1 MNKIT
6 RKTVAVIFG
15 GRSAEHDVSIITAH
29 NPIIESLLAIGTY
42 EVMPVYI
49 SKKGIWYS
57 DPKMN
62 DVAFFK
68 NPEYEK
74 ELEKTK
80 PVSIS
85 VNGAFELIWPG
96 LRDKRVKIDVVFPSM
111 HGTFGEDGSLMG
123 LLRMANVPFVGCDLF
138 ASAVAMD
145 KVLTKDLVKSNGVP
159 VVPHVWFTASDWAD
173 KAKRATLRAEI
184 LKLMKEEIPAP
195 TPVAEPVVET
205 VAVPAEPI
213 AADVV
218 AVSETSGASVVVP
231 APAPAPTP
239 AVAPKPTYKIHPMFV
254 KPVHLG
260 SSIGITKVK
269 TEKELDNAIEVALHY
284 DDKVLV
290 EVGVENL
297 IEVTLPMIG
306 NEVVEFA
313 AIERTLNKGEFFDYN
328 EKYLVGGKKSG
339 GVNSADQRE
348 IPAKIG
354 DELSARVREIGEKTY
369 KTLGCSGIARVDML
383 INSVTNTVYM
393 NEVNTL
399 PGSLYAHN
407 WRRVGV
413 SNVDLITK
421 LIGFAE
427 ARFTAQNKVT
437 HVFNSSILQKAGGG
451 KKLGN

>member
-1 MNKIT
+1 MTNT
-6 RKTVAVIFG
+6 PRKTIAVIFG

-29 NPIIESLLAIGTY
+29 NPIIDSLTALGTY
-42 EVMPVYI
+42 EIIPVYI
-49 SKKGIWYS
+49 SKTGVWYS
-57 DPKMN
+57 DKAMN
-62 DVAFFK
+62 DMAFFK

-123 LLRMANVPFVGCDLF
+123 LLRMANVPFVGCDIF

-145 KVLTKDLVKSNGVP
+145 KVLTKDLAKANGVP
-159 VVPHVWFTASDWAD
+159 VVPHVWFTKSDWTD

-184 LKLMKEEIPAP
+184 FKLMKEEIPAP
-195 TPVAEPVVET
+195 TPVVEPVVEA
-205 VAVPAEPI
+205 VAVPTEPV
-213 AADVV
+213 AADVAV
-218 AVSETSGASVVVP
+218 VSEVSETPVA

-239 AVAPKPTYKIHPMFV
+239 TPATAPKPTYKIHPMFV

-290 EVGVENL
+290 EIGVENL

-306 NEVVEFA
+306 NDVVEFA
-313 AIERTLNKGEFFDYN
+313 AIERPMNKADFFDFN
-328 EKYLVGGKKSG
+328 DKYMAGGKKGG
-339 GVNSADQRE
+339 GVNNQYSE
-348 IPAKIG
+348 IPAKIS
-354 DELSARVREIGEKTY
+354 DELSARVREVGEKTY

-383 INSVTNTVYM
+383 IDSVANTVYM

-399 PGSLYAHN
+399 PGSLYQHN

-427 ARFTAQNKVT
+427 ARFEAQTKIT
-437 HVFNSSILQKAGGG
+437 HTFNSGILQKVGGG